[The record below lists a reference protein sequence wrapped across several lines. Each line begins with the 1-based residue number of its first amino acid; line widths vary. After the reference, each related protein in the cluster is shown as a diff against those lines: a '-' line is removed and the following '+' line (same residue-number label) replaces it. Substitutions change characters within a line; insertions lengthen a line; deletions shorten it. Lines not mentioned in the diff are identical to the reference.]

1 MSRSRLTIVK
11 QSSRSGH
18 AVVMQWSRSG
28 HAVVAQ
34 WSRSGHAVVTQWSC
48 SGHAVG
54 PKTKGHR
61 KGPGVVD
68 CVTKGHRKGH
78 LVVECKSLLD
88 IEVALV
94 VPCRPAAGGVRVVAV
109 GAAWPGSGWDCTSF
123 RLGRGVSSGPR
134 AWGVR
139 LRAGVCW
146 ACVAAGSGFVVK
158 PQASWA
164 LVGVGGRSL

>member
-1 MSRSRLTIVK
+1 M
-11 QSSRSGH
+11 
-18 AVVMQWSRSG
+18 
-28 HAVVAQ
+28 
-34 WSRSGHAVVTQWSC
+34 
-48 SGHAVG
+48 G

-68 CVTKGHRKGH
+68 CETKGQRKGH

-94 VPCRPAAGGVRVVAV
+94 VPCRPAAGGVRVAAV
-109 GAAWPGSGWDCTSF
+109 GAAWPGSGWDCTGF
-123 RLGRGVSSGPR
+123 RLGRGVSSVAR
-134 AWGVR
+134 AWGAR

-158 PQASWA
+158 PRASRA
-164 LVGVGGRSL
+164 LVGGGAPLGLGGPAARPTGWAGLAALWEIKKFFGGPRGCVPGDEISQLRAGTTWRNLNE

>member
-1 MSRSRLTIVK
+1 MV
-11 QSSRSGH
+11 
-18 AVVMQWSRSG
+18 
-28 HAVVAQ
+28 
-34 WSRSGHAVVTQWSC
+34 
-48 SGHAVG
+48 

-78 LVVECKSLLD
+78 LVVECKSSLD

-109 GAAWPGSGWDCTSF
+109 SAAWPGSGWDFAGF

-139 LRAGVCW
+139 LRAGVCR
-146 ACVAAGSGFVVK
+146 ACVAAGSGFVVG
-158 PQASWA
+158 PRASWT
-164 LVGVGGRSL
+164 LVGDGGPLGSGGPAARPTGGLAWRRYGRLIGFSGVHGVAYRKMKFPSLELEPLGGI

>member
-1 MSRSRLTIVK
+1 M
-11 QSSRSGH
+11 
-18 AVVMQWSRSG
+18 
-28 HAVVAQ
+28 
-34 WSRSGHAVVTQWSC
+34 
-48 SGHAVG
+48 G

-68 CVTKGHRKGH
+68 CETKGHRKGH

-94 VPCRPAAGGVRVVAV
+94 VPCRPAAGGVRVAAV
-109 GAAWPGSGWDCTSF
+109 GAAWPGSGWDCTGF

-134 AWGVR
+134 AWGAR

-146 ACVAAGSGFVVK
+146 ACVAARSGFVVK

-164 LVGVGGRSL
+164 LVAMRIPTGIAWSVTRISDKPPGHRGSHSSTYRNTLVGNSEGRQAS